1 MAPPSKTRPR
11 EQLRIFLTAIL
22 FVSVGF
28 LSRSGS
34 AEVIDFDIPDIV
46 DYGICP
52 MPRSGVVDMEWFSG
66 TWYQV
71 EEVPN
76 QYVAVKK
83 CIRTKYDYN
92 GSALLVTTEGL
103 DKHGELTDKRAV
115 LSAVEP
121 RRKSQER
128 YLQLTAQNVPTVPY
142 HILKANYTEYACV
155 YSCFEVIELKVEVY
169 SILTRT
175 PYPPEDSLEA
185 CRGAF
190 QKMRLSLKKLRKVQ
204 QGGKCWYAK
213 DLRPGGGGQNGVVIP
228 FPAIVPGIQ
237 QQANGKGNGSLT
249 NSNGKHSDPGGDS
262 LLEES
267 GNELIS
273 VLEEAGREEDGGLQ
287 GYKKILVGNDT
298 IVQLNIKKLSPLNG
312 DNGHKANGGDGN
324 TRPKDKA
331 PHDDASECS
340 EHCQDNA
347 SSSSR
352 YRVELKTLITT
363 ITMTFGAISLCRAV

>member
-1 MAPPSKTRPR
+1 MAPPSNTRPR
-11 EQLRIFLTAIL
+11 ELRIFLIPIL

-34 AEVIDFDIPDIV
+34 GEVIDFDIPDIV

-52 MPRSGVVDMEWFSG
+52 MPKTGDVDMERFSG

-103 DKHGELTDKRAV
+103 DKHGDLTDKRAV

-121 RRKSQER
+121 RRESRER

-175 PYPPEDSLEA
+175 PYPSEDSLDT
-185 CRGAF
+185 CRRAF
-190 QKMRLSLKKLRKVQ
+190 LKMRLSLKKLRKVA
-204 QGGKCWYAK
+204 QGEQCWYAK
-213 DLRPGGGGQNGVVIP
+213 DLRHGAQNGIIP

-237 QQANGKGNGSLT
+237 QVNGKGNGSLP
-249 NSNGKHSDPGGDS
+249 NLSGKQSGPDGDS
-262 LLEES
+262 SLEES

-273 VLEEAGREEDGGLQ
+273 VLEEAGRGEDGGLQ
-287 GYKKILVGNDT
+287 GYKKILIGNDT

-312 DNGHKANGGDGN
+312 GNGHKGNGGDGA
-324 TRPKDKA
+324 RPKDNA
-331 PHDDASECS
+331 PGDDASECTD
-340 EHCQDNA
+340 HCQDN
-347 SSSSR
+347 SSSSSQ
-352 YRVELKTLITT
+352 YRVESKTLITA
-363 ITMTFGAISLCRAV
+363 IMMTLGAISLCQAA